1 MGYYDVSQPGEY
13 YALRQQEKGDRFRE
27 EADAWVAD
35 NPEAWDY
42 MVRQAVNSA
51 RAGRRFGIGSLVE
64 HVRWHMFA
72 EGRTGFKCNNNHR
85 AALARRIIA
94 EHPETRPYI
103 QTRDSVCD
111 L

>member
-1 MGYYDVSQPGEY
+1 MTSSFEESVLADQ
-13 YALRQQEKGDRFRE
+13 AKGDRFRE
-27 EADAWVAD
+27 EADQWVAD
-35 NPEAWDY
+35 NPAAWDY
-42 MVRQAVNSA
+42 MVSQAVNSA

-85 AALARRIIA
+85 AALARRLIR
-94 EHPETRPYI
+94 EHPEVEPYI
-103 QTRDSVCD
+103 TTRGSVLD